1 MRKRMYFLLP
11 DVRQA
16 RAVFKELLLARIEEK
31 HIHVMAKDGTTL
43 GDLPEA
49 TLLQKS
55 DALHGAGLGLLV
67 GGATGAAAGAMVLF
81 FPPSGM
87 VTGLGVILALAIL
100 GAIIGIWAAGM
111 LIGTSTPS
119 THLEAFNDEI
129 ARGRVLM
136 IVDVPNR
143 RADEISRAIRKHHPD
158 ADMRDTADPAHS
170 LTFP

>member
-16 RAVFKELLLARIEEK
+16 RAVFNELLLTRIEEK
-31 HIHVMAKDGTTL
+31 YIHVMAKEGTPL
-43 GDLPEA
+43 GNLPEA

-55 DALHGAGLGLLV
+55 DALHGASLGLLV
-67 GGATGAAAGAMVLF
+67 GGATGALAGAVVML

-87 VTGLGVILALAIL
+87 AAGLGVVLALAIL

-119 THLEAFNDEI
+119 THLEAFSDEI

-143 RADEISRAIRKHHPD
+143 RADEIARAIRKHHPQ
-158 ADMRDTADPAHS
+158 ADMRDAADPGHP
-170 LTFP
+170 LPFP